1 MSLIPIPATEAL
13 QQLDS
18 FDTLIDA
25 RTEAE
30 FDEDHLPA
38 ALNWPT
44 LNNAQRIEVGTL
56 YKQIN
61 AFEAKKLGAA
71 MAAAN
76 ISAHINQHVM
86 DKPRDWKPLTYCWR
100 GGKRS
105 GSLSLILSE
114 IGFKVT
120 IIDGGYKAFRAALVA
135 DIPRL
140 VERLDFVVICGPTG
154 SGKTRLLQALAAM
167 PTSEA
172 QPTPQVLDLEALA
185 NHRSSVL
192 GILPGLPQPTQK
204 AYDTLVWNALRHFDP
219 TRPVYV
225 ESESKKVG
233 NVAVPVTLM
242 DKMRSSPC
250 LNLQLPL
257 EERVT
262 LLMEDYD
269 FFVKDTAFFCER
281 LDALVSARGRD
292 VVKRWQALAQANDC
306 ETVVRELLVDHYDPV
321 YFQSM
326 KRNFKQYE
334 QSHVISPVDHTF
346 HAIATLANHLA
357 ATYRLKT

>member
-1 MSLIPIPATEAL
+1 MSLTPISAADAL

-18 FDTLIDA
+18 FDTIIDA

-30 FDEDHLPA
+30 YAEDHLPT

-44 LNNAQRIEVGTL
+44 LNNAQRIEVGTM

-61 AFEAKKLGAA
+61 AFEAKKRGAA
-71 MAAAN
+71 MAAIN
-76 ISAHINQHVM
+76 IAGHIHQHVM

-120 IIDGGYKAFRAALVA
+120 IIDGGYKAFRAALVE

-140 VERLDFVVICGPTG
+140 VEKLDFRVICGPTG
-154 SGKTRLLQALAAM
+154 SGKTRLLQALAAL
-167 PTSEA
+167 PEQDG

-192 GILPGLPQPTQK
+192 GVLPGTPQPTQK
-204 AYDTLVWNALRHFDP
+204 AFDTLVWDALRRFD
-219 TRPVYV
+219 TSRPVFV

-233 NVAVPVTLM
+233 NVAVPVSLM
-242 DKMRSSPC
+242 EKMRSSPC

-257 EERVT
+257 EERVA
-262 LLMEDYD
+262 LLLEDYD

-281 LDALVSARGRD
+281 LEALTEARGK
-292 VVKRWQALAQANDC
+292 VVVQGWQALALANQC
-306 ETVVRELLVDHYDPV
+306 EPVVRELLTLHYDPV
-321 YFQSM
+321 YLQSM
-326 KRNFKQYE
+326 KRNFKHYE
-334 QSHVISPVDHTF
+334 SSKIIAPKDHHTLS
-346 HAIATLANHLA
+346 IAELARNLVRIHSSD
-357 ATYRLKT
+357 

>member
-1 MSLIPIPATEAL
+1 MSLTPISAADAL

-18 FDTLIDA
+18 FDTILDA

-30 FDEDHLPA
+30 FAEDHLPA

-44 LNNAQRIEVGTL
+44 LNNAQRIEVGTM

-76 ISAHINQHVM
+76 IAEHINREVM

-120 IIDGGYKAFRAALVA
+120 IIDGGYKAFRAALVE

-140 VERLDFVVICGPTG
+140 AERLNFRVICGPTG
-154 SGKTRLLQALAAM
+154 SGKTRLLQALAAL
-167 PTSEA
+167 PVVEGQA
-172 QPTPQVLDLEALA
+172 TPQVLDLEALA

-192 GILPGLPQPTQK
+192 GVLPGTPQPTQK
-204 AYDTLVWNALRHFDP
+204 AYDTLVWNALRRFDP
-219 TRPVYV
+219 SRPVYV

-233 NVAVPVTLM
+233 NVAVPVSLM
-242 DKMRSSPC
+242 EKMRASPC

-257 EERVT
+257 EGRVA
-262 LLMEDYD
+262 LLLEDYD

-281 LDALVSARGRD
+281 LEALTSARGKE
-292 VVKRWQALAQANDC
+292 VVQGWQALAQANQC
-306 ETVVRELLVDHYDPV
+306 EPVVRELLTLHYDPV
-321 YFQSM
+321 YLQSM
-326 KRNFKQYE
+326 QRNFKHYPNAKLIAPE
-334 QSHVISPVDHTF
+334 DHSM
-346 HAIATLANHLA
+346 AAMIKLAHSLVN
-357 ATYRLKT
+357 

>member
-1 MSLIPIPATEAL
+1 MSLTPIPAAEAL
-13 QQLDS
+13 QQLDQ
-18 FDTLIDA
+18 FDSIIDA

-30 FDEDHLPA
+30 YAEDHLPG

-44 LNNAQRIEVGTL
+44 LNNAQRIEVGTM

-61 AFEAKKLGAA
+61 AFEAKKRGAA
-71 MAAAN
+71 MAAIN
-76 ISAHINQHVM
+76 IAGHIHQHVM

-120 IIDGGYKAFRAALVA
+120 IIDGGYKAFRAAVVD

-140 VERLDFVVICGPTG
+140 AERLDFRVVCGPTG
-154 SGKTRLLQALAAM
+154 SGKTRLLQALQKRAALPM
-167 PTSEA
+167 PEGQTA
-172 QPTPQVLDLEALA
+172 PQVLDLEALA

-192 GILPGLPQPTQK
+192 GVLPGVPQPTQK
-204 AYDTLVWNALRHFDP
+204 AFDTLVWNALRRFDP
-219 TRPVYV
+219 SRPVFV

-233 NVAVPVTLM
+233 NVAVPVSLM

-257 EERVT
+257 EERVA

-269 FFVKDTAFFCER
+269 FFVKDTAFFCDR
-281 LDALVSARGRD
+281 LEALTMARGK
-292 VVKRWQALAQANDC
+292 VVVQGWQALARANQC
-306 ETVVRELLVDHYDPV
+306 EPVVRELLTLHYDPV
-321 YFQSM
+321 YLQSM
-326 KRNFKQYE
+326 ERNFKQYGTAKIIAP
-334 QSHVISPVDHTF
+334 QDHSMS
-346 HAIATLANHLA
+346 AIAELARSLA
-357 ATYRLKT
+357 D